1 MFIMTYNV
9 HRASCI
15 LHCINWYEMFSKI
28 LQCHFRLTLS
38 LISNIWILYWTENC
52 VMFTEITFHL
62 CMKSFIC
69 HIIEE
74 FCIRTIRQFCC
85 QFFFFSLFCMQTT
98 PTSIRTHTATHTSGI
113 RSSGNNNNNN
123 KKPKRKK
130 SLLQQQTIH
139 PEMKFICMFMKHESS
154 SDEAFPAT
162 LCSSRAHAARV
173 RSAYT
178 HISILLLITKHFE
191 CICVIK
197 RQSQWHRYKCKYKYI
212 V

>member
-38 LISNIWILYWTENC
+38 LISNIWILYLTENC

-85 QFFFFSLFCMQTT
+85 RIFFISQYFVCRPHPHPYGHIQPRIRVKYAAVATT
-98 PTSIRTHTATHTSGI
+98 TITTKNQSEKKVCC
-113 RSSGNNNNNN
+113 NN
-123 KKPKRKK
+123 KQFIPKWN
-130 SLLQQQTIH
+130 LYACLWN
-139 PEMKFICMFMKHESS
+139 MKAALMKH
-154 SDEAFPAT
+154 FPRRFAH
-162 LCSSRAHAARV
+162 RARTPRV
-173 RSAYT
+173 YVQ
-178 HISILLLITKHFE
+178 HIHTFP
-191 CICVIK
+191 
-197 RQSQWHRYKCKYKYI
+197 YYY
-212 V
+212 